1 MLGEANSFVGDYGI
15 SQNPESFATES
26 YRAYFTDKQ
35 RGAVL
40 RLSMDGLTPISDAGT
55 SDWFKDE
62 FKRDGSHLN
71 IIGSFDNYKNDYNLT
86 FDRGEKTYPESQTI
100 TYSEDVKGWVSFK
113 SFIQESGNSMS
124 GDYYTFY
131 NGRCYKH
138 NSNET
143 RNTFYGDFEN
153 SSITFLLN
161 ESPTIV
167 KNFNTLNY
175 DGDGLSTWNY
185 TDDKYDFTGWFCD
198 SITTDQ
204 ASGTIEEFIEKEGKW
219 FNYIKGDD
227 NAALDT
233 SAFNFQGIGVGLI
246 QYNQ

>member
-1 MLGEANSFVGDYGI
+1 
-15 SQNPESFATES
+15 
-26 YRAYFTDKQ
+26 
-35 RGAVL
+35 
-40 RLSMDGLTPISDAGT
+40 
-55 SDWFKDE
+55 
-62 FKRDGSHLN
+62 
-71 IIGSFDNYKNDYNLT
+71 
-86 FDRGEKTYPESQTI
+86 
-100 TYSEDVKGWVSFK
+100 
-113 SFIQESGNSMS
+113 MS
-124 GDYYTFY
+124 GDYQTFY